1 MPRLWRT
8 GALRHRSCIVSNQQA
23 VDAFGSVL
31 TAMVTPFTSD
41 GTSIDFDAAAQLA
54 NDLVDLGN
62 NGLVINGT
70 TGESPT
76 TADEEKVELLKVIVD
91 AVGSRARIIA
101 GAGNNDTAHTV
112 ALAAQAAATGVHGL
126 LIVTPYYNKPPQSG
140 IQAHFEAVANSTEL
154 PIMIY
159 DIPGRAGVPI
169 ETETILRLADHPR
182 ILANKDAKGDVFAAT
197 QVMSRTGI
205 AYYSGDDGL
214 NLPLLASGAVG
225 VVSVTGH
232 VVADRHLAMVNA
244 VAQND
249 IALAREIAYS
259 LVPITEGLMTR
270 AQGAIMVKAALD
282 MLNRAGGG
290 SLRLPL
296 VPATQE
302 QREVLRSDL
311 RAGGLNL

>member
-1 MPRLWRT
+1 M
-8 GALRHRSCIVSNQQA
+8 SNQQA
-23 VDAFGSVL
+23 VEAFGSVL

-41 GTSIDFDAAAQLA
+41 GKSIDFAAAAQLA

-91 AVGSRARIIA
+91 AVGSRARIVA

-112 ALAAQAAATGVHGL
+112 ELAAQAAATGVHGL

-140 IQAHFEAVANSTEL
+140 IQAHFEAVANSTDL

-169 ETETILRLADHPR
+169 ETETILRLAEHPQ

-197 QVMSRTGI
+197 QVMSRTGL

-232 VVADRHLAMVNA
+232 IVADRHLAMVDA

-296 VPATQE
+296 VPATQD
-302 QREVLRSDL
+302 QRDVLRSDL

>member
-1 MPRLWRT
+1 MVVLHRRGVEVSQT
-8 GALRHRSCIVSNQQA
+8 DALN
-23 VDAFGSVL
+23 AFGSVI
-31 TAMVTPFTSD
+31 TAMVTPFNAD

-62 NGLVINGT
+62 DGLVINGT

-76 TADEEKVELLKVIVD
+76 TADEEKVELLKVVVG
-91 AVGSRARIIA
+91 AVGHRAKVIA

-126 LIVTPYYNKPPQSG
+126 LIVTPYYNKPPQEG
-140 IQAHFEAVANSTEL
+140 IYAHFTAVADTSDL
-154 PIMIY
+154 PIMVY

-169 ETETILRLADHPR
+169 AHETMLRLAEHPS

-197 QVMSRTGI
+197 QVMARTGL

-232 VVADRHLAMVNA
+232 IVADRHRAMVDA
-244 VAQND
+244 VANND

-259 LVPITEGLMTR
+259 LVPITEGIMTK

-282 MLNRAGGG
+282 MLGRAGGG
-290 SLRLPL
+290 TLRLPL
-296 VPATQE
+296 VPATAD
-302 QREVLRSDL
+302 QRGILREDL
-311 RAGGLNL
+311 IAGGISL